1 MNTSEHR
8 TTCDCGCM
16 GVGPAIS
23 HIMNNLGPKE
33 AREHFRASRV
43 EFLKGMRAL
52 LDARIDYL
60 SRTETQSAGTTVP
73 VE

>member
-1 MNTSEHR
+1 MTTHK

-23 HIMNNLGPKE
+23 NLLNNLGPKE
-33 AREHFRASRV
+33 ARDHFKAARV
-43 EFLKGMRAL
+43 EILKGMRSL
-52 LDARIDYL
+52 IDARIDHIN
-60 SRTETQSAGTTVP
+60 RQGKTQTEGASVP

>member
-1 MNTSEHR
+1 MTTHK

-23 HIMNNLGPKE
+23 HLIDNLGPKE
-33 AREHFRASRV
+33 ARDHFRAARV
-43 EFLKGMRAL
+43 EFLKGMRSL
-52 LDARIDYL
+52 IDARIDHMT
-60 SRTETQSAGTTVP
+60 REGKSASEGASVP